1 MGFGPILKRIRER
14 NRLSQ
19 EDVARVI
26 GISRTSVSDI
36 ERDKRDIEYG
46 EMKRLAAFLCI
57 DVVDLFNADPVP
69 QARLDKYREMLMQVA
84 SSFREMT
91 GKDIPKTFL
100 AKLVYLADFAWFYQ
114 HLEPMS
120 GMAYYRREYGPVAN
134 EYFTALGTLVD
145 EGHLQT
151 ASGKQ
156 AQWYRPVSLEDRP
169 FSPQYLSVQEVEL
182 IDRIVEKWKDAT
194 TKEIVEFT
202 HSQLPW
208 QICLP
213 NEVIPYS
220 LITQEEPEHVF

>member
-1 MGFGPILKRIRER
+1 MGFGPILKQIRER
-14 NRLSQ
+14 NALSQ
-19 EDVARVI
+19 EDVARVL
-26 GISRTSVSDI
+26 GISRTTAGDI
-36 ERDKRDIEYG
+36 ERGKRDIEYG
-46 EMKRLAAFLCI
+46 EMKNLAAFLRI
-57 DVVDLFNADPVP
+57 DVVDLFNTETMP
-69 QARLDKYREMLMQVA
+69 QTQLDKYREMLIQTA
-84 SSFREMT
+84 LSFRETT

-100 AKLVYLADFAWFYQ
+100 AKLVYLADFTWFYQ

-134 EYFTALGTLVD
+134 EYFTALGLLVD
-145 EGHLQT
+145 EGQFQT
-151 ASGKQ
+151 VNGRQ
-156 AQWYRPVSLEDRP
+156 AQWYRPVSFEDRP
-169 FSPQYLSVQEVEL
+169 FAPQYLSAQEVKL
-182 IDRIVEKWKDAT
+182 INQIVEKWKGAT